1 MEEYCAGGP
10 LDMLSMII
18 LVDTL
23 TEPVTGAEVELR
35 GLTPSHGLARRA
47 IGVQDLCGSI
57 GPINLQSTCALSI
70 RPTGSL

>member
-1 MEEYCAGGP
+1 
-10 LDMLSMII
+10 MLSMTI

-23 TEPVTGAEVELR
+23 TVPGNVTEVELS
-35 GLTPSHGLARRA
+35 GLTPSHGLARRT

-57 GPINLQSTCALSI
+57 GPMSLHRTCALSM